1 MNIEDFS
8 SYEISLLRNALKGHL
23 QDQWVKLAH
32 VKNPD
37 APEITEYMNLKRLA
51 YKLQDAAEAMQG

>member
-8 SYEISLLRNALKGHL
+8 SYEINLLRNALKL
-23 QDQWVKLAH
+23 KLEDQWVKLAH

-37 APEITEYMNLKRLA
+37 APENTEYMGLQRLA